1 MIVNIDETA
10 IARIRRYFDEIMYS
24 LVDFRLSF
32 EAPAGPSGFP
42 KFEVLQKVIDRL
54 NSSHRTLFRL
64 LRLGESVAQAEVERS
79 IPPAILDATVK
90 SGLLL
95 RTDAGDWR
103 TPNLLLVP
111 VEGMLI
117 LVSIP
122 AAYPTS
128 SKPATVWFDLSSYV
142 VAKAL
147 PGSFAGA
154 RVLDVCSGSGVQSIL
169 CANRDA
175 ASVTG
180 LEISEDAVRISQ
192 INALLNGAG
201 ARTSFRHSD
210 KLDALQPGEQFD
222 FIICNTPYAP
232 VIAGTQ
238 VPESVDEIGN
248 SVLLSILDRIP
259 ERLSRNG
266 EGLVASWRSIST
278 NGTSP
283 QRHRITSQLGRAGLA
298 TAVFADRAPDTAESV
313 LRILQ
318 TDVEQRFGSDAAAS
332 LVAGVG
338 KLFQESQAV
347 DGFYNELIF
356 FKRGAMEFTE
366 GPNVFGLT
374 PPQAA
379 GTGA

>member
-1 MIVNIDETA
+1 LKIDETA
-10 IARIRRYFDEIMYS
+10 IARIRTFLDEIMYS

-32 EAPAGPSGFP
+32 EVPVGPSGFP
-42 KFEVLQKVIDRL
+42 KFELLQKVIDRL
-54 NSSHRTLFRL
+54 DSSHRTLFRL
-64 LRLGESVAQAEVERS
+64 LRLGESVPHAEVERS
-79 IPPAILDATVK
+79 IPPAILDAMSE

-95 RTDAGDWR
+95 RTDAGDWH

-111 VEGMLI
+111 VEGV
-117 LVSIP
+117 LVFVSTP

-128 SKPATVWFDLSSYV
+128 SKSATVWFDLSSYV
-142 VAKAL
+142 VAKVL
-147 PGSFAGA
+147 PGSFPGT
-154 RVLDVCSGSGVQSIL
+154 RVLDVCSGSGVQSLL
-169 CANRDA
+169 CASRGA

-180 LEISEDAVRISQ
+180 LEISEDAVHVSQ

-201 ARTSFRHSD
+201 ARTIFRHSD
-210 KLDALQPGEQFD
+210 KLDALQAGEQFD

-232 VIAGTQ
+232 VIAGAH

-259 ERLSRNG
+259 ERLSQNG
-266 EGLVASWRSIST
+266 RGLVASWRSIST
-278 NGTSP
+278 KGTSP
-283 QRHRITSQLGRAGLA
+283 QRHRITSRLAEAGLA
-298 TAVFADRAPDTAESV
+298 TAVFVDRAPDTTESV

-318 TDVEQRFGSDAAAS
+318 TDVEQRFGYDTAAAS

-356 FKRGAMEFTE
+356 FKRGAMMME
-366 GPNVFGLT
+366 GSNVFGLDS
-374 PPQAA
+374 P
-379 GTGA
+379 